1 MGGGGWVKPGVRI
14 ATNRFKLEEVQYLA
28 KVIRNKFDLDCTIQK
43 IGTINQ
49 HSIYIKGSSTP
60 T

>member
-1 MGGGGWVKPGVRI
+1 MDHGWGLSKPGVRI
-14 ATNRFKLEEVQYLA
+14 ATNSFKLEEVQYLA
-28 KVIRNKFDLDCTIQK
+28 KVIRNKFYLDCTIKK

-49 HSIYIKGSSTP
+49 HSIP